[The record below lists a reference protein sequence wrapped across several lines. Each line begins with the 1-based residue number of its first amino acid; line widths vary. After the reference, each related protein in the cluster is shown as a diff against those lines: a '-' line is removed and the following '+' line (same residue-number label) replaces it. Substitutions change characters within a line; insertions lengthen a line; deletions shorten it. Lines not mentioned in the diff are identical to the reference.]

1 MQHYAVHAKKKGEQY
16 SRRKLADGRPNAA
29 RSDRAAGGRTSHQH
43 SAHAQPPSEASG
55 RTAEAPQ
62 QSQQEG
68 WLALGRPRT

>member
-1 MQHYAVHAKKKGEQY
+1 M
-16 SRRKLADGRPNAA
+16 
-29 RSDRAAGGRTSHQH
+29 GGPML
-43 SAHAQPPSEASG
+43 HAQIALPAAAPLINTARTLSPPSEASG